1 MNDRPK
7 SPIELAAER
16 LREQGDAAPI
26 EELRKQEEGTLPG
39 LLSKNEIDVTKRSK

>member
-16 LREQGDAAPI
+16 LREQGHAAPT
-26 EELRKQEEGTLPG
+26 EVLRKQVEGTLPG
-39 LLSKNEIDVTKRSK
+39 FLSKNETDVTKRP